1 MAAISVGELEAIL
14 RLRDELSP
22 SLKLV
27 DQHLSKTG
35 ALLQSTGGQIKSVGA
50 NLAPLSAG
58 IVAVGFGATSMATTL
73 NESLANVS
81 ALLTDLSGSQLDKVV
96 GEMKG
101 KVQGMSVDMG
111 KSTTDISGGLY
122 EVISSLGLTNDT
134 FGQLEI
140 SAKAGAAGL
149 ASTQESFNFL
159 SAVTKTYGDT
169 SESAFKK
176 AADLGFQAVNF
187 GQTTFPQ
194 LAASIGGVAPLAKVA
209 GVSMEEMFAV
219 IATATGVTGNTAE
232 VTTQMTS
239 AINGLLNP
247 SKEMTALYVDLGVES
262 GQALIQQRGFVGALQ
277 AVAKSSEET
286 KVPMTDLLG
295 RKEAFIL
302 TASLAGSQ
310 AQKFA
315 QNLDHMGKAAGANG
329 GIIDEAFKKQTQGVN
344 AAGFAWK
351 QFKADL
357 EVTMQQ
363 IGDALIPI
371 LSRAGAQLKPLWDG
385 VKTAVDWFTKLPQP
399 VQTSVVAFAALLA
412 LLAPIAYAI
421 GTMVAM
427 LGGLS
432 LAFGGAAGTSAFLT
446 LSLTGL
452 EARLLALGTGN
463 GLAATAAVK
472 MLTAAYGV
480 QILAANATSTA
491 LTFYR
496 GVALA
501 TQLNLATLSAQ
512 LGITTAGQYAS
523 AVASGAAAAAKGLL
537 AAAINL
543 VAGSSLAMGVRMA
556 AGTVA
561 TYAAAAAA
569 AAGSVAMGVLGT
581 AILAVQYA
589 ALPLIAAFA
598 GWKLGPMIGDWLGF
612 SDAIERTSLRFQRFL
627 GLIPKATTDQDI
639 YNAVAANTARRS
651 GEAGKGLDEAAAAAA
666 RLKDQISGAALMKEM
681 NALQAGVLDLTKSG
695 PLSAL
700 AIQQIA
706 TAATN
711 LQAQGV
717 KLTPALKNVIA
728 QFDAMGK
735 TADVNAGKSKSM
747 TTALGETQK
756 AIASLTKEQQRQIQA
771 GDKMGMSAD
780 EIVVAMKKL
789 FPTLNLTEKA
799 VGMYTDRLDKSRQT
813 MKEFWS
819 EADKLGKQQL
829 DIEAVLGQVE
839 TRAGSYAMEMA
850 ATKSAV
856 ARLTVEQKAN
866 ILTGLQLGDSVE
878 DVARVMKVS
887 ADAVKLYKD
896 ETEKATAKTKAFWE
910 ESDKLGKQ
918 QLDLDAVLGKIEH
931 NAGTYKMMLEATRAE
946 VKGLSDEQ
954 RQNVIAGLAMGD
966 STKEIAEALH
976 ISEAA
981 VKSFSDN
988 AKTGLS
994 DVADAFVRLGQAA
1007 GGNLGN
1013 WLSSAGQIIVQLDS
1027 AEKSNKKWNG
1037 EMGVANALFAKGS
1050 TGAEKFASAIAT
1062 IAVVAQ
1068 GVQSVLAATG
1078 KETDKFGNAMNGAMA
1093 GAQAGAAFGPWGM
1106 AIGAVAGGLVGLFR
1120 AGSNARKEM
1129 AALNAEVLK
1138 STTAFRDA
1146 HKSMTDVDAVA
1157 AHLGIAFNWAP
1168 KTKADLDA
1176 LNAAFKEFDARLAT
1190 TNATFDTLLGNAKE
1204 LGIGLPQALQDS
1216 IQHLVDIGLLTD
1228 DVAAKFLGLTPPGT
1242 VEWEQMQAAAEKY
1255 GIDVDALG
1263 PKFQGLKIH
1272 DAAVEIINDLDLL
1285 ARGGADIGGAL
1296 FGAREE
1302 LSGLVNEAIR
1312 TGSEI
1317 PENMRPYVD
1326 ELMRSGNLLSENRIK
1341 ANDMAAEILKMG
1353 ELPAGLAPMLQSFI
1367 QTGDLIDTNTG
1378 KSITFEQM
1386 VERFGGTGS
1395 DAFKKIL
1402 KEMGLM
1408 GEGLGENQGEL
1419 TDLSALKFGDP
1430 VQTQFEKITLAL
1442 QDVVTNLGNI
1452 ASAISGIPTGKTVTI
1467 RTDYVDEG
1475 PPPGWGDV
1483 NVGDRRSDENGGFA
1497 AGTKGAT
1504 GSWFADFG
1512 GGTTTTLHGREAV
1525 VREDQAEAFAA
1536 AHGARGG
1543 NANDARLAGIERLL
1557 RDQPRAIALAIQN
1570 AVALGGRV

>member
-14 RLRDELSP
+14 RLRDEISP

-35 ALLQSTGGQIKSVGA
+35 ALLQSTGGQIKSVGT

-58 IVAVGFGATSMATTL
+58 ILGIGYATTTMATGL

-81 ALLTDLSGSQLDKVV
+81 ALLTDLSGAQLDKVI
-96 GEMKG
+96 GDMKG
-101 KVQGMSVDMG
+101 KVREMSVDMG

-122 EVISSLGLTNDT
+122 EVISSLGYTNDT

-149 ASTQESFNFL
+149 ATTQESFNFL

-169 SESAFKK
+169 SEAAFKK

-247 SKEMTALYVDLGVES
+247 SKEMKALYVDLGVES

-286 KVPMTDLLG
+286 KIPMTDLLG

-310 AQKFA
+310 AQNFA
-315 QNLDHMGKAAGANG
+315 RNLDHMGNAAAANG
-329 GIIDEAFKKQTQGVN
+329 GVIDGAFKKQTQGVN

-351 QFKADL
+351 QFKADI

-363 IGDALIPI
+363 MGDVLIPV
-371 LSRAGAQLKPLWDG
+371 LSRAGTQLKPLWEG

-399 VQTSVVAFAALLA
+399 VQTSAVALAAMLA
-412 LLAPIAYAI
+412 LLSPIAFGV
-421 GTMVAM
+421 GTIVAG
-427 LGGLS
+427 LGGMSLMFGTTAGAGAALSLS
-432 LAFGGAAGTSAFLT
+432 LAGI
-446 LSLTGL
+446 
-452 EARLLALGTGN
+452 EARMIALASGPASSMVAVAAAKALV
-463 GLAATAAVK
+463 LAYSAQTLAV
-472 MLTAAYGV
+472 T
-480 QILAANATSTA
+480 ATSTA

-496 GVALA
+496 GIVLS
-501 TQLNLATLSAQ
+501 TYLNLATLAST
-512 LGITTAGQYAS
+512 LGISTAAQHGS
-523 AVASGAAAAAKGLL
+523 ALASGVAATAKGAL
-537 AAAINL
+537 AAAINF
-543 VAGSSLAMGVRMA
+543 VTGSSLAMGVRMA

-561 TYAAAAAA
+561 TYAAATAA

-589 ALPLIAAFA
+589 VAPLIATLA
-598 GWKLGPMIGDWLGF
+598 GWKLGPMIGDWLGW

-651 GEAGKGLDEAAAAAA
+651 GEAGKGLDAAADAAA
-666 RLKDQISGAALMKEM
+666 RLKEQISGAALMKEM

-700 AIQQIA
+700 ALQQIA
-706 TAATN
+706 SAATN

-717 KLTPALKNVIA
+717 KLTPELKNVVA
-728 QFDAMGK
+728 QFAAMGK
-735 TADVNAGKSKSM
+735 NADVNAGKSKSM
-747 TTALGETQK
+747 TAALGDTEK
-756 AIASLTKEQQRQIQA
+756 AIASLTGEQRRQIQA

-780 EIVVAMKKL
+780 EITASMKKL
-789 FPTLNLTEKA
+789 FPNINLTETA
-799 VGMYTDRLDKSRQT
+799 VSMYTDRLDKSRQK
-813 MKEFWS
+813 MKEFLA
-819 EADKLGKQQL
+819 EADKFGKQQ
-829 DIEAVLGQVE
+829 IEIIGVMGEVE
-839 TRAGSYAMEMA
+839 TRAGSYRMEME
-850 ATKSAV
+850 ATKREV
-856 ARLTVEQKAN
+856 ARLTAEQKFN
-866 ILTGLQLGDSVE
+866 IVTGLQLGDSIE

-887 ADAVKLYKD
+887 ADAVRLYKD
-896 ETEKATAKTKAFWE
+896 EAEKATAKTKAFLEEADKFGKEHSDILGGLKWE
-910 ESDKLGKQ
+910 K
-918 QLDLDAVLGKIEH
+918 
-931 NAGTYKMMLEATRAE
+931 NAGTYVMALQATRNE
-946 VKGLSDEQ
+946 VKGLSQEQ
-954 RQNVIAGLAMGD
+954 RANVIAGLAMGD
-966 STKEIAEALH
+966 STKEVAEALK
-976 ISEAA
+976 ISEEA
-981 VKSFSDN
+981 VKMFTDTSKS
-988 AKTGLS
+988 GLS
-994 DVADAFVRLGQAA
+994 DVADGFVRLGQAA
-1007 GGNLGN
+1007 GGSLGK
-1013 WLSSAGQIIVQLDS
+1013 WLNSAGQIIVQLDN

-1050 TGAEKFASAIAT
+1050 SAGEKFASVIAS
-1062 IAVVAQ
+1062 IAAGAQ
-1068 GVQSVLAATG
+1068 FVSNVMAATS
-1078 KETDKFGNAMNGAMA
+1078 KETGGLKNAMNGLTA
-1093 GAQAGAAFGPWGM
+1093 GAEAGAAFGPWGA
-1106 AIGAVAGGLVGLFR
+1106 AIGGAVGGLVGLFR
-1120 AGSNARKEM
+1120 AGSNARKATAE
-1129 AALNAEVLK
+1129 LNAEVEK
-1138 STTAFRDA
+1138 STGIFRDA
-1146 HKSMTDVDAVA
+1146 HKNIADVDAVA
-1157 AHLGIAFNWAP
+1157 AQLGIKFGWAP

-1176 LNAAFKEFDARLAT
+1176 LNAAFKEFDTRLEAV
-1190 TNATFDTLLGNAKE
+1190 NGQFDDLLSDAE
-1204 LGIGLPQALQDS
+1204 ALGIGLPQALSDS
-1216 IQHLVDIGLLTD
+1216 IQHLVDIGLLTE

-1242 VEWEQMQAAAEKY
+1242 VEWEKMQAAAEKY

-1263 PKFQGLKIH
+1263 PKFHALKIH

-1341 ANDMAAEILKMG
+1341 ANEMAVEILKMG
-1353 ELPAGLAPMLQSFI
+1353 ELPAGLAPMLESFI
-1367 QTGDLIDTNTG
+1367 KTGDLIDTNTG

-1408 GEGLGENQGEL
+1408 GEGLGDNQGEL
-1419 TDLSALKFGDP
+1419 SDLSELKFGDP
-1430 VQTQFEKITLAL
+1430 VKTQFEEITTAL
-1442 QDVVTNLGNI
+1442 KDVVSSLQSI
-1452 ASAISGIPTGKTVTI
+1452 ASSIGGIPTNKTVTI
-1467 RTDYVDEG
+1467 RADYVDNG
-1475 PPPGWGDV
+1475 PPAGFGDV
-1483 NVGDRRSDENGGFA
+1483 GERGGNENEGFA

-1512 GGTTTTLHGREAV
+1512 SGTPTVLHGREAV
-1525 VREDQAEAFAA
+1525 VREDQADAFAA
-1536 AHGARGG
+1536 AHGG
-1543 NANDARLAGIERLL
+1543 NRSSLSDARLENIERLL
-1557 RDQPRAIALAIQN
+1557 RDMPRAMAIAVDDASM
-1570 AVALGGRV
+1570 VSR